1 MEYNELV
8 KLRNRKENIM
18 LPAIII
24 FAATYVLMIAFG
36 KYRPYIALTSGLLF
50 IIFGMLPVNQ
60 IIGAL
65 DFNVLLMI
73 GGTMGLVQLFIDS
86 RMPERLADIIMD
98 RVPNVQWAAVA
109 LSLFSGIISAFVD
122 NVATVLMVAPVALEI
137 CKKLKTNPIPF
148 IISIAV
154 SSNLQGA
161 ATLVGD
167 TTAIM
172 LGSALDM
179 SFLDFIFYDG
189 KPGMFFMVELGAC
202 LSACIVYFTFRKE
215 KGAIPKSG
223 KMTEV
228 EDMVP
233 TILLVGAI
241 VLLIVA
247 SFLPFELPAET
258 NGLICAALLVI
269 GLIYNYAR
277 NKNLDAIMGPLK
289 AIDLET
295 LGLLVGLFL
304 MIGGIS
310 NMGVIDALA
319 QLLAKL
325 GVGNPFLMYTI
336 IVWASVLISAF
347 IDNIPY
353 VATMIPVIAGIAM
366 EMGIDST
373 ALYFGLLSGATLG
386 GNCTP
391 IGASANIAGIGILR
405 KEGYD
410 VQNADFFKIGIPFTL
425 SAIVPAYIL
434 IWILFGA

>member
-1 MEYNELV
+1 
-8 KLRNRKENIM
+8 M
-18 LPAIII
+18 LPAIIL

-36 KYRPYIALTSGLLF
+36 KWRPYIALASGVIF
-50 IIFGMLPVNQ
+50 IATGMLPFNQ

-86 RMPERLADIIMD
+86 HMPERLADIIMD
-98 RVPNVQWAAVA
+98 KVPNIQWAAVC
-109 LSLFSGIISAFVD
+109 LSLFAGIISAFVD
-122 NVATVLMVAPVALEI
+122 NVATVLMVAPVAIEI

-189 KPGMFFMVELGAC
+189 KPGMFFMVELGAL

-215 KGAIPKSG
+215 KGMIPKSG

-228 EDMVP
+228 EDLVP
-233 TILLVGAI
+233 TILLFGAI

-258 NGLICAALLVI
+258 NGLICTALLII
-269 GLIYNYAR
+269 GLVYNYIR

-325 GVGNPFLMYTI
+325 GAGNPFLMYTI

-405 KEGYD
+405 KEGHE
-410 VQNADFFKIGIPFTL
+410 VSNGDFFKIGIPFTL

-434 IWILFGA
+434 IWVLFGV